1 MKCKNCGTRLS
12 ENSNFCK
19 KCGEPVISEENNK
32 DIELTD
38 NIDISKI
45 QIASDNNDDELSKTV
60 ILPEIVD
67 IINPKEEKEE
77 IKEDSIANDL
87 LKVVENVNN
96 EESNKSVIEEETK
109 EKQEIVIED
118 DIDREFVELISDD
131 VIPVVVEDNREETPE
146 VKTTLDD
153 YISQK
158 KDEDLD
164 KTTAIAYNMS
174 SNNSESIDLEDNEN
188 EKIDINSLLNNNDV
202 SITKIESNQTK
213 KKNSNSLIII
223 LLVLCIVVLAGLLIY
238 TNVNKDNDKKEEKV
252 VPEEPKKEEPKKEDK
267 YVVFKGY
274 KIIINDFR
282 NYNLTQD
289 DLILYSDDFTIHTN
303 IELKI
308 KYDDIKNKKDDY
320 KDKLEDNGYKVESY
334 GKKVQD
340 GQEYLVFELSKDK
353 VKYLLAYSKLSDGK
367 TINFIIDTGKEIK
380 YDSLILTNKIIKNTN
395 KEMSYTAFGD
405 DFYIRDDK

>member
-1 MKCKNCGTRLS
+1 MIYKNCVTRLS

-19 KCGEPVISEENNK
+19 KCGEPVVLEENKK

-38 NIDISKI
+38 NIDISQI
-45 QIASDNNDDELSKTV
+45 QIASNNEDELSKTV

-96 EESNKSVIEEETK
+96 EETVESIDVEPK

-131 VIPVVVEDNREETPE
+131 VVPVVVEDKEEEVVPE

-164 KTTAIAYNMS
+164 KTTSIAYNMS
-174 SNNSESIDLEDNEN
+174 SNNAESINLDDNKNED
-188 EKIDINSLLNNNDV
+188 IDINKLLNNDSV
-202 SITKIESNQTK
+202 TISKIEPSNTK
-213 KKNSNSLIII
+213 KSKGNNIIII
-223 LLVLCIVVLAGLLIY
+223 LLIICIAVLAGLLIY
-238 TNVNKDNDKKEEKV
+238 TNSNKDKDKKDEKSV
-252 VPEEPKKEEPKKEDK
+252 VEEPKKEETKKEDK

-274 KIIINDFR
+274 KIIINEFR

-320 KDKLEDNGYKVESY
+320 KEKLEDDGYKVESY

-340 GQEYLVFELSKDK
+340 GQEYLVYELSKDK
-353 VKYLLAYSKLSDGK
+353 VKYLLAYSTLSDGK
-367 TINFIIDTGKEIK
+367 TINFIIDTGREIK
-380 YDSLILTNKIIKNTN
+380 YESLILTNKIITNTN

>member
-1 MKCKNCGTRLS
+1 MICKNCGTRLS

-19 KCGEPVISEENNK
+19 KCGEPVVLEENKK

-38 NIDISKI
+38 NIDISQI
-45 QIASDNNDDELSKTV
+45 QIASNNEDELSKTV

-96 EESNKSVIEEETK
+96 EETVESIDVEPK

-131 VIPVVVEDNREETPE
+131 VVPVVVEDKKEEVVSE

-164 KTTAIAYNMS
+164 KTTSIAYNMS
-174 SNNSESIDLEDNEN
+174 SNNAESINLDDNKNED
-188 EKIDINSLLNNNDV
+188 IDINKLLNNDSV
-202 SITKIESNQTK
+202 TISKIEPSNTK
-213 KKNSNSLIII
+213 KSKGNNIIII
-223 LLVLCIVVLAGLLIY
+223 LLIICIAVLAGLLIY
-238 TNVNKDNDKKEEKV
+238 TNSNKDKDKKDEKSV
-252 VPEEPKKEEPKKEDK
+252 VEEPKKEETKKEDK
-267 YVVFKGY
+267 YIVFKGY
-274 KIIINDFR
+274 KIIINEFR

-320 KDKLEDNGYKVESY
+320 KEKLEDDGYKVESY

-340 GQEYLVFELSKDK
+340 GQEYLVYELSKDK
-353 VKYLLAYSKLSDGK
+353 VKYLLAYSTLSDGK
-367 TINFIIDTGKEIK
+367 TINFIIDTGREIK
-380 YDSLILTNKIIKNTN
+380 YESLILTNKIITNTN
-395 KEMSYTAFGD
+395 KEMSYTAFGG

>member
-1 MKCKNCGTRLS
+1 MICKNCGTRLS

-19 KCGEPVISEENNK
+19 KCGEPVVLEENKK

-38 NIDISKI
+38 NIDISQI
-45 QIASDNNDDELSKTV
+45 QIASNNEDELSKTV

-96 EESNKSVIEEETK
+96 EEAVEQSPEEPK
-109 EKQEIVIED
+109 EKQKIVIED

-131 VIPVVVEDNREETPE
+131 VVPVVVEDKEEEVVPE

-164 KTTAIAYNMS
+164 KTTSIAYNMS
-174 SNNSESIDLEDNEN
+174 SNNAESINLDDNKNED
-188 EKIDINSLLNNNDV
+188 IDIS
-202 SITKIESNQTK
+202 KIEPSNTK
-213 KKNSNSLIII
+213 KSKGNNIIII
-223 LLVLCIVVLAGLLIY
+223 LLIICIAVLAGLLIY
-238 TNVNKDNDKKEEKV
+238 TNSNKDKDKKDEKSV
-252 VPEEPKKEEPKKEDK
+252 VEEPKKEETKKEDK

-274 KIIINDFR
+274 KIIINEFR

-320 KDKLEDNGYKVESY
+320 KEKLEDDGYKVESY

-340 GQEYLVFELSKDK
+340 GQEYLVYELSKDK
-353 VKYLLAYSKLSDGK
+353 VKYLLAYSTLSDGK
-367 TINFIIDTGKEIK
+367 TINFIIDTGREIK
-380 YDSLILTNKIIKNTN
+380 YESLILTNKIITNTN

>member
-1 MKCKNCGTRLS
+1 MICKNCGTRLS

-19 KCGEPVISEENNK
+19 KCGEPVVLEENKK

-38 NIDISKI
+38 NIDISQI
-45 QIASDNNDDELSKTV
+45 QIASNNEDELSKTV

-96 EESNKSVIEEETK
+96 EETVEPIDAEPK

-131 VIPVVVEDNREETPE
+131 VVPVVVEDKEEEVVPE

-164 KTTAIAYNMS
+164 KTTSIAYNMS
-174 SNNSESIDLEDNEN
+174 SNNAESINIDDNKNED
-188 EKIDINSLLNNNDV
+188 IDINKLLNNDSV
-202 SITKIESNQTK
+202 TISKIETSNTK
-213 KKNSNSLIII
+213 KSKGNNSIII
-223 LLVLCIVVLAGLLIY
+223 LLIICIAVLAGLLIY
-238 TNVNKDNDKKEEKV
+238 TNSNKDKDKKDEKTVVEETKT
-252 VPEEPKKEEPKKEDK
+252 EETKKEDK

-274 KIIINDFR
+274 KIIINEFR

-320 KDKLEDNGYKVESY
+320 KEKLEDDGYKVESY

-340 GQEYLVFELSKDK
+340 GQEYLVYELSKDK
-353 VKYLLAYSKLSDGK
+353 VKYLLAYSTLSDGK
-367 TINFIIDTGKEIK
+367 TINFIIDTGREIK
-380 YDSLILTNKIIKNTN
+380 YESLILTNKIITNTN

>member
-1 MKCKNCGTRLS
+1 MICKNCGTRLS

-19 KCGEPVISEENNK
+19 KCGEPVVLEENKK

-38 NIDISKI
+38 NIDISQI
-45 QIASDNNDDELSKTV
+45 QIASNNEDELSKTV

-96 EESNKSVIEEETK
+96 EETVESIDVESK

-131 VIPVVVEDNREETPE
+131 VVPVVVEDKKEEVVSE

-164 KTTAIAYNMS
+164 KTTSIAYNMS
-174 SNNSESIDLEDNEN
+174 SNNAESINLDDNKNED
-188 EKIDINSLLNNNDV
+188 IDINKLLNNDSV
-202 SITKIESNQTK
+202 TISKIEPSNTK
-213 KKNSNSLIII
+213 KSKGNNIIII
-223 LLVLCIVVLAGLLIY
+223 LLIICIAVLAGLLIY
-238 TNVNKDNDKKEEKV
+238 TNSNKDKDKKDEKSV
-252 VPEEPKKEEPKKEDK
+252 VEEPKKEETKKEDK
-267 YVVFKGY
+267 YIVFKGY
-274 KIIINDFR
+274 KIIINEFR

-320 KDKLEDNGYKVESY
+320 KEKLEDDGYKVESY

-340 GQEYLVFELSKDK
+340 GQEYLVYELSKDK
-353 VKYLLAYSKLSDGK
+353 VKYLLAYSTLSDGK
-367 TINFIIDTGKEIK
+367 TINFIIDTGREIK
-380 YDSLILTNKIIKNTN
+380 YEGLILTNKIITNTN
-395 KEMSYTAFGD
+395 KEMSYTAFGG

>member
-1 MKCKNCGTRLS
+1 MICKNCGTRLS

-19 KCGEPVISEENNK
+19 KCGEPVVLEENKK

-38 NIDISKI
+38 NIDISQI
-45 QIASDNNDDELSKTV
+45 QIASNNEDELAKTV

-96 EESNKSVIEEETK
+96 EEAVEQYPEEPK

-131 VIPVVVEDNREETPE
+131 VVPVVVEDKEEEVVPE

-164 KTTAIAYNMS
+164 KTTSIAYNMS
-174 SNNSESIDLEDNEN
+174 SNNAESINIDDNKTED
-188 EKIDINSLLNNNDV
+188 IDINKLLNNDSV
-202 SITKIESNQTK
+202 TISKIEPSNTK
-213 KKNSNSLIII
+213 KSKGNNIIII
-223 LLVLCIVVLAGLLIY
+223 LLIICIAVLAGLLIY
-238 TNVNKDNDKKEEKV
+238 TNSNKDKKDEKPV
-252 VPEEPKKEEPKKEDK
+252 VEEPKKEETKKEDK

-274 KIIINDFR
+274 KIIINEFR

-320 KDKLEDNGYKVESY
+320 KEKLEDDGYKVESY

-340 GQEYLVFELSKDK
+340 GQEYLVYELSKDK
-353 VKYLLAYSKLSDGK
+353 VKYLLAYSTLSDGK
-367 TINFIIDTGKEIK
+367 TINFIIDTGREIK
-380 YDSLILTNKIIKNTN
+380 YESLILTNKIITNTN

>member
-1 MKCKNCGTRLS
+1 MICKNCGTRLS

-19 KCGEPVISEENNK
+19 KCGEPVVLEENKK

-38 NIDISKI
+38 NIDISQI
-45 QIASDNNDDELSKTV
+45 QIASNNEDELSKTV

-96 EESNKSVIEEETK
+96 EETVESIDVEPK

-131 VIPVVVEDNREETPE
+131 VVPVVVEDKEEEVVPE

-164 KTTAIAYNMS
+164 KTTSIAYNMS
-174 SNNSESIDLEDNEN
+174 SNNAESINLDDNKNED
-188 EKIDINSLLNNNDV
+188 IDINKLLNNDSV
-202 SITKIESNQTK
+202 TISKIEPSNTK
-213 KKNSNSLIII
+213 KSKGNNIIII
-223 LLVLCIVVLAGLLIY
+223 LLIICIAVLAGLLIY
-238 TNVNKDNDKKEEKV
+238 TNSNKDKDKKDEKSV
-252 VPEEPKKEEPKKEDK
+252 VEEPKKEETKKEDK

-274 KIIINDFR
+274 KIIINEFR

-320 KDKLEDNGYKVESY
+320 KEKLEDDGYKVEAY

-340 GQEYLVFELSKDK
+340 GQEYLVYVLSKDK
-353 VKYLLAYSKLSDGK
+353 VKYLLAYSTLSDGK
-367 TINFIIDTGKEIK
+367 TINFIIDTGREIK
-380 YDSLILTNKIIKNTN
+380 YESLILTNKIITNTN

>member
-1 MKCKNCGTRLS
+1 MICKNCGTRLS

-19 KCGEPVISEENNK
+19 KCGEPVVLEENKK

-38 NIDISKI
+38 NIDISQI
-45 QIASDNNDDELSKTV
+45 QIASNNEDELAKTV

-96 EESNKSVIEEETK
+96 EEAVEQSPEEPK

-131 VIPVVVEDNREETPE
+131 VVPVVVEDKEEEVVPE

-164 KTTAIAYNMS
+164 KTTSIAYNMS
-174 SNNSESIDLEDNEN
+174 SNNAESINIDDNKTED
-188 EKIDINSLLNNNDV
+188 IDINKLLNNDSV
-202 SITKIESNQTK
+202 TISKIEPSNTK
-213 KKNSNSLIII
+213 KSKGNNIIII
-223 LLVLCIVVLAGLLIY
+223 LLIICIAVLAGLLIY
-238 TNVNKDNDKKEEKV
+238 TNSNKDKKDEKPV
-252 VPEEPKKEEPKKEDK
+252 VEEPKKEETKKEDK

-274 KIIINDFR
+274 KIIINEFR

-320 KDKLEDNGYKVESY
+320 KEKLEDDGYKIESY

-340 GQEYLVFELSKDK
+340 GQEYLVYELSKDK
-353 VKYLLAYSKLSDGK
+353 VKYLLAYSTLSDGK
-367 TINFIIDTGKEIK
+367 TINFIIDTGREIK
-380 YDSLILTNKIIKNTN
+380 YESLILTNKIITNTN